1 MDWFDEIYSVKAQWE
16 TQWVSLKIQENMEK
30 YTYKPSKKC
39 TNLTTTLS
47 VKKNWK
53 YAPKYAPIPKCSSCE
68 KKPQDSFYW
77 FTEYSIPIGMP
88 ACVFDSN
95 WSPKL
100 TSQIDS
106 NYVLF
111 LLPYS
116 SLDFAHFSPG
126 SLFRW
131 KNIWKWVLS
140 SSYKVLTRIKTKKQS
155 KTRHTNQPPFHQN

>member
-47 VKKNWK
+47 VKKTGNMLRNMLQFQNVQ
-53 YAPKYAPIPKCSSCE
+53 AAE
-68 KKPQDSFYW
+68 KKTQDSFYW

-95 WSPKL
+95 WLPKL
-100 TSQIDS
+100 TSQIDN

-140 SSYKVLTRIKTKKQS
+140 SSYKVLTRIKPKKQS